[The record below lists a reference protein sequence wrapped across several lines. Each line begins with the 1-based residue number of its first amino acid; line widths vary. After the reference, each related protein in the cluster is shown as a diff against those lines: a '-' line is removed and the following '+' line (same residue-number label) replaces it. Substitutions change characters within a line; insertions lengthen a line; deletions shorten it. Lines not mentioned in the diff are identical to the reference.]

1 MAGMTKLRDFGEGIE
16 QETMSTPSSYVPPAP
31 TAAKPAT
38 PAAPAEAKP
47 LTEGQ
52 QRLIAIGVVVLVV
65 LIVALA
71 VWAALA
77 LVGNPVFAASVRD
90 VAIIFMALV
99 FLLIGVALVVLVVQL
114 AVLTNML
121 RHEIKPILDSTNETV
136 NTLRGTTVFI
146 SENLVE
152 PIVKLNAY
160 VAAIAQVVD
169 SLGALGRFGR
179 KR

>member
-1 MAGMTKLRDFGEGIE
+1 
-16 QETMSTPSSYVPPAP
+16 MSTSSSYAPPPAANPVPP
-31 TAAKPAT
+31 TDKP
-38 PAAPAEAKP
+38 ESKP

-52 QRLIAIGVVVLVV
+52 QRLIAIAAIVVVV
-65 LIVALA
+65 LIVAGA
-71 VWAALA
+71 VWIALA
-77 LVGNPVFAASVRD
+77 LVGNPVVASSVRD

-99 FLLIGVALVVLVVQL
+99 FLLIGVALVILVVQL